1 MRLSYIPSACFLLVL
16 SVQLLSAFP
25 LQSGAFTNEEMD
37 VLKLLLDR
45 LEEAIPAPMQSEAE
59 SAEMTKLDESPEES
73 NPKPQVDARDYLSAR
88 DLKNVKLDS
97 GSKRY
102 STCFGRRLDR
112 IGSMSSLGCNTVGR
126 NSEFHSTSDFHG

>member
-59 SAEMTKLDESPEES
+59 STEMTKLDESPEES

-126 NSEFHSTSDFHG
+126 NSPKRK

>member
-25 LQSGAFTNEEMD
+25 LQSGAFINEEMD

-59 SAEMTKLDESPEES
+59 STEMTKLDESPEES

-126 NSEFHSTSDFHG
+126 NSPKRK